1 MRTSVF
7 LLVVV
12 LVELALL
19 LLIHLDVFLSS
30 KWRLA
35 MLIGALMCLGLDFIV
50 DWYKQDVEDTDDT
63 SVLDEHYEALK

>member
-19 LLIHLDVFLSS
+19 LLIHLDVLPSS
-30 KWRLA
+30 KWGLVI
-35 MLIGALMCLGLDFIV
+35 LIGSLMCIGLDFIV